1 MSSLENL
8 LTKNT
13 LVQHLLAEGEISL
26 ARLKKIYRRLCKLT
40 HPDLQQG
47 SSQDFIQLREEYE
60 EAKANLESL
69 AHHFTASHLKPSSHE
84 FRKLFYEAL
93 RHYLAAGLSSARMR
107 IRSQVKLRNQLILRE
122 VLNWAKLYKPSF
134 IEPFVQYNRIYLRRF
149 TDWQRQDDLK
159 KAQRLLLYAM
169 YNTIDYVLTASP
181 QALRAVR
188 SYLADCLGYL
198 RFSTKSMA
206 GQAILALR
214 AWFAA
219 EIESLALGQNDP
231 VQAQGLHPKTSPL
244 KPEEDHES
252 GDQL

>member
-1 MSSLENL
+1 MTSLENL

-13 LVQHLLAEGEISL
+13 LVQRLLLEGEISL
-26 ARLKKIYRRLCKLT
+26 VRLKKIYRRMCKLT
-40 HPDLQQG
+40 HPDLQKR

-60 EAKANLESL
+60 EAKAHLETL
-69 AHHFTASHLKPSSHE
+69 ARHFASSPLKPGSPE
-84 FRKLFYEAL
+84 IRRLFYEAL

-107 IRSQVKLRNQLILRE
+107 IRSEVKLRNQLILRE

-149 TDWQRQDDLK
+149 TDWQKQDDLK
-159 KAQRLLLYAM
+159 KAQRLLVYGM

-198 RFSTKSMA
+198 RFTSNSLA
-206 GQAILALR
+206 GQAILGLR

-219 EIESLALGQNDP
+219 EIESLALNHEEAL
-231 VQAQGLHPKTSPL
+231 QAQDPHPSPL
-244 KPEEDHES
+244 RQEEEPES
-252 GDQL
+252 GGGPP